1 MNIQTN
7 CFCLLIE
14 KWQVKILFIIK
25 HSIIILMINHY
36 KQKIIKVILNLLK
49 AIMQNKLNK
58 RNFNLKKMK
67 FKAI

>member
-1 MNIQTN
+1 MSTK
-7 CFCLLIE
+7 FDIE
-14 KWQVKILFIIK
+14 KYGHEMTSPYNDGYTAF
-25 HSIIILMINHY
+25 HY